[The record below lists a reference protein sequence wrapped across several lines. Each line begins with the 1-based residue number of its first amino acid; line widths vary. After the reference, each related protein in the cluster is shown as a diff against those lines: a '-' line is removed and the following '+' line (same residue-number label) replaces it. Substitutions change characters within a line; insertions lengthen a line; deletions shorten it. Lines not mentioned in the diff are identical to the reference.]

1 MYLSITGVENNK
13 LTKYQP
19 FETEAEAIV
28 HAKKYNGFTVK
39 DIGGNKEFWIVD
51 KDKKTIVFDK
61 ARWDSDQAVITSTQ
75 YQRDRLEEYP
85 TIEELV
91 VALYDTDDKAEIIKR
106 RAEVKAKYPKE

>member
-39 DIGGNKEFWIVD
+39 DIGGNQEFWIVD
-51 KDKKTIVFDK
+51 KDKKTITFDK
-61 ARWDSDQAVITSTQ
+61 VRWDSHQEAITSTQ
-75 YQRDRLEEYP
+75 YQRDRLKEYNKLNQF
-85 TIEELV
+85 EMMF
-91 VALYDTDDKAEIIKR
+91 DDKRDGTTTWVDKINEIKQR
-106 RAEVKAKYPKE
+106 HPK